1 MKYVFDIETD
11 GFLNQVTKIYAH
23 PQPFAQCSRFLQG
36 LGDLQHETCD
46 STSSALQSALNTPNS
61 AAIGSAQAGKNVG
74 LEVIKSN
81 LANQSEN
88 HSRFIVVARKPLQ
101 VSKQIPTK
109 TSLIMATK
117 QQAGSL
123 ADALMV
129 FKQHQINLVKLES
142 RPVPGNPWEEVFYVD
157 LEANLADSQVQ
168 HALEELKEH
177 TQYVRVLGCYQ
188 SESLQAVSVNT

>member
-1 MKYVFDIETD
+1 
-11 GFLNQVTKIYAH
+11 
-23 PQPFAQCSRFLQG
+23 
-36 LGDLQHETCD
+36 
-46 STSSALQSALNTPNS
+46 
-61 AAIGSAQAGKNVG
+61 
-74 LEVIKSN
+74 
-81 LANQSEN
+81 
-88 HSRFIVVARKPLQ
+88 
-101 VSKQIPTK
+101 
-109 TSLIMATK
+109 MATK